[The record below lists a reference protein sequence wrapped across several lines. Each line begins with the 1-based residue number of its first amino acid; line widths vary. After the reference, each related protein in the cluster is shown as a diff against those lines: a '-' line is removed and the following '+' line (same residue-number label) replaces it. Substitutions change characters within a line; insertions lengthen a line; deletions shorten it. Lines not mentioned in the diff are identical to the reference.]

1 MISRRPSVLAATAI
15 MAATLNGRQ
24 QVIDMR
30 GQPIPGLYAG
40 GEAIPDVEMCRL
52 FAIDADRYEL
62 DNGEP
67 LPAIFRKA
75 TAPIVLIGVD
85 SASWLKTAAWG
96 FVMPQVSKKT
106 GKPIQPKV
114 VNNAQRRRVVPCAKD
129 KGRPMSLFERWLTLW
144 VALCILAGLVL
155 GNLLPGAFGVLAS
168 LEYASVNLV
177 VAVLIWAM
185 VYPMMIA
192 IDFGSLK
199 AVGQRPKGLIITL
212 VINWLIKPFT
222 MAALAVLFFNHV
234 FAGLID
240 PERAPEYIAGLIL
253 LGAAPCTAM
262 VFVWSQ
268 LTRGDP
274 NYTLVQVSVND
285 LIMVV
290 AFAPIVAFL
299 LGVTDISVPWETLV
313 LSVVL
318 YIVIPLIAGALTR
331 RALIA
336 RGGVRAVDAFTAWI
350 KPASVLGLLLTVVLL
365 FGFQGQLILAQP
377 LLIALIAVPIVIQ
390 SYGIFALG
398 YGAAWVWRVPHKV
411 AAPCALIGTSNF
423 FELAVAVAIG
433 LFGLDSGA
441 ALATVVGVLVEVPVM
456 LSLVAFANR
465 TRARFHR
472 GRR

>member
-1 MISRRPSVLAATAI
+1 
-15 MAATLNGRQ
+15 
-24 QVIDMR
+24 
-30 GQPIPGLYAG
+30 
-40 GEAIPDVEMCRL
+40 
-52 FAIDADRYEL
+52 
-62 DNGEP
+62 
-67 LPAIFRKA
+67 
-75 TAPIVLIGVD
+75 
-85 SASWLKTAAWG
+85 
-96 FVMPQVSKKT
+96 
-106 GKPIQPKV
+106 
-114 VNNAQRRRVVPCAKD
+114 
-129 KGRPMSLFERWLTLW
+129 MSLFERWLTLW
-144 VALCILAGLVL
+144 VALCIIAGLVL
-155 GNLLPGAFGVLAS
+155 GNLAPGLFGVLAG

-199 AVGQRPKGLIITL
+199 DVGRRPKGLIITL
-212 VINWLIKPFT
+212 AINWLIKPFT

-240 PERAPEYIAGLIL
+240 PAKAPEYIAGLIL

-268 LTRGDP
+268 LTKGDP

-299 LGVTDISVPWETLV
+299 LGVTDISVPWETLI

-318 YIVIPLIAGALTR
+318 YIVIPLIAGAFTR

-336 RGGVRAVDAFTAWI
+336 RGGEAAVSEFTARI
-350 KPASVLGLLLTVVLL
+350 KPTSVLGLLLTVVLL
-365 FGFQGQLILAQP
+365 FGFQGQVIIAQP
-377 LLIALIAVPIVIQ
+377 LLIALIAVPIILQ

-398 YGAAWVWRVPHKV
+398 YAWAYAWRLPHKV

-433 LFGLDSGA
+433 LFGLNSGA

-465 TRARFHR
+465 TRGRFPA
-472 GRR
+472 